1 MKPADAEQVAAL
13 MAALDHPL
21 KAEIDALRRIVRA
34 AGPELGERVK
44 WNAPSYYLGRHD
56 MAAFNLRQTG
66 FVQLVLVFPGGL
78 MIDDRRGLLEGD
90 YKDRRLA
97 RFDTMADVEAKRTA
111 LAAVVSE
118 WVALVAALP

>member
-13 MAALDHPL
+13 IAALDHPL
-21 KAEIDALRRIVRA
+21 KAKIEALRSIVRA

>member
-1 MKPADAEQVAAL
+1 MKPTDTEQVAAL

-21 KAEIDALRRIVRA
+21 MAEIEALRTIIKA

-44 WNAPSYYLGRHD
+44 WNAPSYYLGKHD

-66 FVQLVLVFPGGL
+66 FVQLVLVFPGGQ
-78 MIDDRRGLLEGD
+78 MIADRRGLLAGD
-90 YKDRRLA
+90 YKDRRLT
-97 RFDTMADVEAKRTA
+97 RFDSMADVEAKRPA
-111 LAAVVSE
+111 LEVVVKE

>member
-1 MKPADAEQVAAL
+1 VERAELVPRQARHGGVQPAADR
-13 MAALDHPL
+13 
-21 KAEIDALRRIVRA
+21 LRSAGAGVPWRA
-34 AGPELGERVK
+34 
-44 WNAPSYYLGRHD
+44 
-56 MAAFNLRQTG
+56 
-66 FVQLVLVFPGGL
+66 
-78 MIDDRRGLLEGD
+78 DDRRGLLEGD